1 MRIQPIALD
10 GQPDGLDGQRG
21 GLDGLDGQRGGLDG
35 RPIGLDGRS
44 DDLVAG
50 LYDAYVAAAAAD
62 DRGPQPR
69 LARFRRDFCRPG
81 PGRRG
86 EVWVAVEDGKVV
98 GGYGLSLPLLDNAH
112 IGVLAPFAVH
122 PERQRRGLG
131 AELFAH
137 ALGRLRHHGR
147 RLLLAETPTTGAGA
161 RFARARGMEV
171 ALVEARRVLDLRRA
185 DRAALERMMPEVD
198 GYHVERFVGPAGPE
212 LVPDLATLMGGMNDA
227 PRDSGVEDSIF
238 SPERVRHREEG
249 ITPGGQTCYTSIA
262 RRDRD
267 GAPAGYTRIYVNAD
281 RSDGWAGQAD
291 TTVLGAHRG
300 HLLGLL
306 LKVGNLL
313 WLREREP
320 HIERVI
326 TWNATSNRH
335 MLAINEAMGFEL
347 FDEWNQWRMEV
358 PAAGG

>member
-1 MRIQPIALD
+1 MRIQPIDLD
-10 GQPDGLDGQRG
+10 DQP
-21 GLDGLDGQRGGLDG
+21 
-35 RPIGLDGRS
+35 

-62 DRGPQPR
+62 DRGPLPR
-69 LARFRRDFCRPG
+69 LARFHRDLCTPDL
-81 PGRRG
+81 GRRA
-86 EVWVAVEDGKVV
+86 EAWVAVEDGKVV
-98 GGYGLSLPLLDNAH
+98 GGYGLSLPLVDNAH
-112 IGVLAPFAVH
+112 LGVISALAVH

-131 AELFAH
+131 TELFAH
-137 ALGRLRHHGR
+137 VLGRLRHHGR
-147 RLLLAETPTTGAGA
+147 RLLLAETPVTGDGA

-171 ALVEARRVLDLRRA
+171 ALAEARRVLDLRRA
-185 DRAALERMMPEVD
+185 DWAALERMIPEVD
-198 GYHVERFVGPAGPE
+198 GYHVERFEGPAGAE
-212 LVPDLATLMGGMNDA
+212 LAPDLATLMDGMNDA
-227 PRDSGVEDSIF
+227 PRDSGVEDGVF

-249 ITPGGQTCYTSIA
+249 IVPGGQTCYTSIA
-262 RRDRD
+262 RRDSD

-300 HLLGLL
+300 HRLGLL

-320 HIERVI
+320 HVERI
-326 TWNATSNRH
+326 LTWNATGNRH

-358 PAAGG
+358 QARVEPGAHEG